1 MIHNEKRRKIAIEFT
16 QRYTLTT
23 DQRQQL
29 ILNKLNRAVE
39 QSQLKQR
46 QEDSARSR

>member
-23 DQRQQL
+23 DQRKQL

-39 QSQLKQR
+39 QTRLKQ
-46 QEDSARSR
+46 QQDSAKNR